1 MAAVVA
7 LATGIANAT
16 APPAFA
22 TKMTALAANS
32 LAPPVTATQ
41 TLLVGLTYKHA
52 ARENVSAVAARHT
65 TAADESKTAPPKV
78 LDRAKTMLAG
88 VDSSTF
94 VHRANQSGSDTRVVA
109 IDDNKTFNMKT
120 STAMTAGANVPISVT
135 INGTGA
141 DAIDNNLV
149 QASTNRVTGTEPP
162 A

>member
-52 ARENVSAVAARHT
+52 ARENVSAPTARNT
-65 TAADESKTAPPKV
+65 TAADESKPAPPKV

-88 VDSSTF
+88 VDSSSF
-94 VHRANQSGSDTRVVA
+94 VHRANQSGSDTRAVA
-109 IDDNKTFNMKT
+109 IDESKTFNVKT
-120 STAMTAGANVPISVT
+120 STANTAAGTNVPILISKG
-135 INGTGA
+135 GTGA
-141 DAIDNNLV
+141 ATDINL
-149 QASTNRVTGTEPP
+149 ASINRVTGTEPP